1 MNRFHSISFKLAF
14 PLFLAVVLV
23 SVISVVSISYL
34 QFNQLSKDIAQSGHA
49 ILESFEKSTRDSLAK
64 GQRRT
69 FQDIMNN
76 TASLDG
82 VLETALYNREG
93 LQLYRSQEVTVGKP
107 FVHKEG
113 KFENPNKEL
122 YDKTNGMF
130 VREDWFLN
138 DLKDSQKAKKH
149 IQKHKAQN
157 KECSS
162 CHFVLDKEL
171 HFAENGKADQIK
183 GDISHYY
190 YQIPVIG
197 DCVKCHT
204 HWKAGESAGV
214 LSITID
220 NSSQIARVKSMI
232 YEFMLA
238 FVITALI
245 IILFIVYS
253 VNKLKRRLKNFNKGV
268 KDLIAGHADE
278 LEVEDKDEIGEISQ
292 TFNNY
297 IAMIKEGQSRDEEFI
312 RDITELAKEIGNGNL
327 TNRMQGKASNQ
338 KLCEL
343 KKVLNDMLDTM
354 QKNIGNDINHIME
367 VIRDYAQMDYRKR
380 IENAV
385 GELEKA
391 VNALGDDITQRL
403 LVNLENA
410 TVLKNESELLSN
422 SMKNL
427 NEASLIQS
435 KSIVETSA
443 TMDQMNVAISALSDR
458 TGQIVHQS
466 QEIKSV
472 VSIIN
477 DIAEQTNLL
486 ALNAAIEAAR
496 AGEHGRGFAVVADE
510 VRKLAEKT
518 QKSLAEIN
526 ATINILVQSISD
538 AGSDIEE
545 QAKGIEHVNNEINSL
560 EKMIQENAKA
570 SESTNEV
577 TKKLSELSQTIIK
590 EVNKNKINK

>member
-1 MNRFHSISFKLAF
+1 
-14 PLFLAVVLV
+14 
-23 SVISVVSISYL
+23 
-34 QFNQLSKDIAQSGHA
+34 
-49 ILESFEKSTRDSLAK
+49 
-64 GQRRT
+64 
-69 FQDIMNN
+69 
-76 TASLDG
+76 
-82 VLETALYNREG
+82 
-93 LQLYRSQEVTVGKP
+93 
-107 FVHKEG
+107 
-113 KFENPNKEL
+113 
-122 YDKTNGMF
+122 
-130 VREDWFLN
+130 
-138 DLKDSQKAKKH
+138 
-149 IQKHKAQN
+149 
-157 KECSS
+157 
-162 CHFVLDKEL
+162 
-171 HFAENGKADQIK
+171 
-183 GDISHYY
+183 
-190 YQIPVIG
+190 
-197 DCVKCHT
+197 
-204 HWKAGESAGV
+204 
-214 LSITID
+214 
-220 NSSQIARVKSMI
+220 
-232 YEFMLA
+232 
-238 FVITALI
+238 
-245 IILFIVYS
+245 
-253 VNKLKRRLKNFNKGV
+253 
-268 KDLIAGHADE
+268 
-278 LEVEDKDEIGEISQ
+278 
-292 TFNNY
+292 
-297 IAMIKEGQSRDEEFI
+297 
-312 RDITELAKEIGNGNL
+312 
-327 TNRMQGKASNQ
+327 
-338 KLCEL
+338 
-343 KKVLNDMLDTM
+343 
-354 QKNIGNDINHIME
+354 ME